1 MARFIFRFAANLR
14 VKERIEE
21 QKKIEYGKALAALE
35 TEKQKKARMLLERE
49 ETIASF
55 RESVNK
61 LITPADVQTHNNYLG
76 LLKAMVIKQDETI
89 KKCEE
94 TAEIKRL
101 ELVEAMKQR
110 KIMEKLKE
118 KDRER
123 FIREEQLREQK
134 IQDETVSYRYSRA

>member
-1 MARFIFRFAANLR
+1 MAKFIFRFATNLR

-35 TEKQKKARMLLERE
+35 LQRQEKARMVNERE
-49 ETIASF
+49 ETIVSF
-55 RESVNK
+55 RESVNNA
-61 LITPADVQTHNNYLG
+61 ITPADVQTHNNYLG
-76 LLKAMVIKQDETI
+76 LLKMLIIKQDEII

-101 ELVEAMKQR
+101 ELVEAMKER

-118 KDRER
+118 KDREI
-123 FIREEQLREQK
+123 FIREEQLKEQK
-134 IQDETVSYRYSRA
+134 IQDTIVSYRYGRV